1 MKFIKRVV
9 AEPELEDLTLTSEL
23 NRFQTGKALHGYF
36 DKEKTLIDSRRK
48 SMSLA
53 SQKQDYVGLA
63 LSGGGIR
70 SATFSLGMLEAL
82 ESPDVNV
89 MRHVDYLSTVSG
101 GGFLGGA
108 YSAWRYRQ
116 ATCSESSGSAECPK
130 TTKNPPASVREL
142 VPHLRKFGRYL
153 APRLGLMDAEPWRIV
168 GTFVRNIVIHWV
180 VLVSAMFALF
190 AALFLGFRH
199 LYATSFL
206 ALSLGLGLIGA
217 GMFKEWQASR
227 CLDQRARNPS
237 LSCGPAQELLQ
248 APRLGLF
255 IGLAL
260 CALGASLSF
269 VTTTRLKF
277 PELES
282 LIAYFS
288 WWSAVTDQF
297 TAVWSAI
304 GQALPFARGV
314 SPVFAEAARAPGFA
328 TAVMLLCLTVVVIS
342 LIVSVSNW
350 RWRQRAIYVPSMRW
364 IGLPLVVVLYFL
376 AWYGLAHS
384 EGAFAARDWET
395 TTPLSF
401 WELLGFYTA
410 KDLVEAWGWVWKTG
424 VVVLAFS
431 ALFSV
436 LIAVFNAWMDREER
450 EWFTRLVSITLMV
463 ASSWLLVGG
472 LVVFGAWLATAVYLT
487 GLTPG
492 QDLSTQLAGA
502 LGVAGA
508 GVWIS
513 LSTWAAK
520 VASSETVQSL
530 TKKHWKLLLIKL
542 GPPVFLMGLILLCG
556 FAAASLVIRL
566 SGLPEEL
573 APVALWGGDA
583 VWWLLGGSITVLV
596 IFGWL
601 LDPNEFSLHGFYR
614 DRIVRSYLGASNN
627 DSPAPDSVWNIRS
640 DDIPLSCLTASVRK
654 GAPFHIVNTAVNLFG
669 SKDLQVQQ
677 RSCDSFVLTP
687 TGCGSWATNYAE
699 IPPRLYLGS
708 AVAASGAA
716 VSSGMGM
723 ATHGAAVA
731 ALMTV
736 FNVRLG
742 FWFGNPRFGSHHS
755 RRPFFPPAL
764 LLAEGLSSTNES
776 RSFVNLSDG
785 GHFDNLGLYE
795 LLRRRCKYIIVVDAE
810 CDEHYGFG
818 SLEQVVRFARVDFG
832 VRVNIDFHKIA
843 AESSGG
849 RRYASSH
856 WALGTIDYSD
866 CQQDKGCDRGLSP
879 FGENKE
885 GQLLYIKSSLLESG
899 KDAYITPDV
908 VGYAQRNP
916 SFPHESTADQF
927 FSEAQFESYR
937 HLGRAIGEGLVA
949 DWDGKSIATFFEK
962 LRNSATTGKV
972 VKSGKAS
979 KQRQQ
984 KPQK

>member
-1 MKFIKRVV
+1 MKFIKRIV
-9 AEPELEDLTLTSEL
+9 AKPELEDLTLTPEL
-23 NRFQTGKALHGYF
+23 NRFHTGKALSEYF
-36 DKEKTLIDSRRK
+36 ARERTLIDARRK
-48 SMSLA
+48 SVSLA
-53 SQKQDYVGLA
+53 NKQQNYVGLA
-63 LSGGGIR
+63 FSGGGIR
-70 SATFSLGMLEAL
+70 SATFGLGVLEAF
-82 ESPDVNV
+82 ESPGVNV

-116 ATCSESSGSAECPK
+116 VTCSETGAGAECPK
-130 TTKNPPASVREL
+130 TTKHPPASVREL

-190 AALFLGFRH
+190 ALLLLGFRH

-217 GMFKEWQASR
+217 GMFKEWQARR
-227 CLDQRARNPS
+227 CLARRARDPA
-237 LSCGPAQELLQ
+237 LSCDPAQELLQ

-260 CALGASLSF
+260 CALGAALSF

-277 PELES
+277 PELEP
-282 LIAYFS
+282 LTAYFS
-288 WWSAVTDQF
+288 WWSAVADQL
-297 TAVWSAI
+297 TAAWSAI
-304 GQALPFARGV
+304 SQALAFAHNL

-364 IGLPLVVVLYFL
+364 IGLPLVATLYFL
-376 AWYGLAHS
+376 AWYGLANS
-384 EGAFAARDWET
+384 EGAFAARNWET

-401 WELLGFYTA
+401 RELLGFYTA
-410 KDLVEAWGWVWKTG
+410 QDLVGAWGWVWKTG

-436 LIAVFNAWMDREER
+436 LIAAFNAWMDREER

-463 ASSWLLVGG
+463 ASGWLLVGG
-472 LVVFGAWLATAVYLT
+472 LVVFGAWLATTVYLT
-487 GLTPG
+487 GLIPG
-492 QDLSTQLAGA
+492 QDLLTRLAGA

-508 GVWIS
+508 GAWIG

-520 VASSETVQSL
+520 VASSETIKSL
-530 TKKHWKLLLIKL
+530 TTKYWKQLLVQL
-542 GPPVFLMGLILLCG
+542 GPPVFLVGLILLCG

-566 SGLPEEL
+566 SGLPEGI
-573 APVALWGGDA
+573 APAALWGGDT
-583 VWWLLGGSITVLV
+583 VWWLLGGSVTVLA
-596 IFGWL
+596 IFGRL

-640 DDIPLSCLTASVRK
+640 DDIPLSCLKTSVRK

-742 FWFGNPRFGSHHS
+742 FWFGNPRFSGQ
-755 RRPFFPPAL
+755 RRKRPLFPPAL
-764 LLAEGLSSTNES
+764 LLAEALSSTNES

-810 CDEHYGFG
+810 CDENYGFG

-832 VRVNIDFHKIA
+832 VRININFRQIA
-843 AESSGG
+843 PPKSADGQ
-849 RRYASSH
+849 RYANSH
-856 WALGTIDYSD
+856 WALGTIDYRD
-866 CQQDKGCDRGLSP
+866 CQLDKGCDRGLSP
-879 FGENKE
+879 FGENE
-885 GQLLYIKSSLLESG
+885 AGQLLYIKSSLLEPG

-908 VGYAQRNP
+908 VGYAQRHP
-916 SFPHESTADQF
+916 GFPHESTADQF

-949 DWDGKSIATFFEK
+949 GWDGQSIATLFEK
-962 LRNSATTGKV
+962 LKKSPKTAKV
-972 VKSGKAS
+972 AKPGKAS
-979 KQRQQ
+979 KQRR
-984 KPQK
+984 